1 MGIELAREH
10 IESILGIE
18 VPVGSDRTEPMV
30 LCGLN
35 KVAKKRR
42 MWVSLEMI
50 ERVVPEMYI
59 RYMRRDTSSSVRKGG
74 YPTPPKVGHE
84 EAHIISK
91 FHKYTVRR
99 RIELEALKS
108 TNKENVCGPATSLS
122 LSERMEKEK
131 QTGEEKEEKQTG
143 EEKEE
148 MQTGEGKGE
157 MQTGEEKEE
166 MQTGEEKVDMDTP
179 STLAHMTPEDAIA
192 ALLEEVAS
200 GEEMA
205 GGGIGD
211 GSALSGGEEMA
222 ALLEGV
228 ASSEKM
234 AGVVGDAVRVEE
246 SLLCNDEEMP
256 CTPLADEGGRKVRMF
271 G

>member
-1 MGIELAREH
+1 MSSVGIELAREH

-18 VPVGSDRTEPMV
+18 VPVGSGRTEPMV

-50 ERVVPEMYI
+50 ERVVPEMYV
-59 RYMRRDTSSSVRKGG
+59 RYMRRDTSYSVRKGG

-108 TNKENVCGPATSLS
+108 TNKENVCGPATYQSLGEENEE
-122 LSERMEKEK
+122 L
-131 QTGEEKEEKQTG
+131 QTGEEN
-143 EEKEE
+143 EE
-148 MQTGEGKGE
+148 MN
-157 MQTGEEKEE
+157 
-166 MQTGEEKVDMDTP
+166 TP
-179 STLAHMTPEDAIA
+179 STLARMTPEDAMA
-192 ALLEEVAS
+192 G

-205 GGGIGD
+205 GGEGM
-211 GSALSGGEEMA
+211 AGGEE
-222 ALLEGV
+222 V
-228 ASSEKM
+228 
-234 AGVVGDAVRVEE
+234 AGVVGDSVRVEEE

-256 CTPLADEGGRKVRMF
+256 CTPLADEEGRKVRMF

>member
-1 MGIELAREH
+1 MSRVGIELAREH

-50 ERVVPEMYI
+50 ERVAPEMYI

-108 TNKENVCGPATSLS
+108 TSKERVCGPATYQSLGEENEE
-122 LSERMEKEK
+122 L
-131 QTGEEKEEKQTG
+131 QTGEENEE
-143 EEKEE
+143 
-148 MQTGEGKGE
+148 
-157 MQTGEEKEE
+157 
-166 MQTGEEKVDMDTP
+166 MDTP
-179 STLAHMTPEDAIA
+179 STLARMTPENAMA

-200 GEEMA
+200 CEEMA
-205 GGGIGD
+205 
-211 GSALSGGEEMA
+211 SGEE
-222 ALLEGV
+222 V
-228 ASSEKM
+228 A
-234 AGVVGDAVRVEE
+234 
-246 SLLCNDEEMP
+246 
-256 CTPLADEGGRKVRMF
+256 
-271 G
+271 